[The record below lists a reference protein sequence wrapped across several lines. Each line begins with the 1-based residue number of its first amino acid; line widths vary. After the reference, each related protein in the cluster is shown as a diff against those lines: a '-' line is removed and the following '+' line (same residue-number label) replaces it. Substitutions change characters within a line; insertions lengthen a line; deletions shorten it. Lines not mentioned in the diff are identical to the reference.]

1 MAIGIVRNPIG
12 RSMAGDQDGKA
23 KRASGAKRSA
33 GASRANGRRGDAPA
47 SKATEAPKP
56 KASAP
61 AKKPAASKKPPA
73 RPRGPV
79 KKRSVLGHIVY
90 AGAVLGV
97 WALIAGMIIFAYFA
111 HDLPDLDNLP
121 DPGANDPAVVVKAAG
136 GETLVRSGPL
146 HGDWLMFDEIPD
158 AMVWAILS
166 IEDRYFFDHGGIDG
180 RGLARAAATNIRS
193 GGVRAGGSTITQQ
206 LAKNMFLTN
215 QRSFKRKAQEA
226 LLAFWLEQRFTKEQ
240 ILTLYLNR
248 SYFGG
253 GAYGIDAAAHRFFDH
268 GARNLTI
275 SEAAMLAGLVQ
286 APSRL
291 APHINPEGAWDRG
304 KVVLSTMA
312 ESGHLPAE
320 TARKLMSRP
329 PKVVKD
335 SVGPDVRYFTDWV
348 EAEARRLLPNVGNI
362 SITIHTTI
370 DLKLQRAA
378 SAAIEEGLAGEGSTV
393 NAGQGALIALGLDGA
408 VRAMVG
414 GRDYRKSQYN
424 RAVQAARQPGSA
436 FKLFTYLAA
445 FERGHSLNEIVS
457 DRPITI
463 GKWSPRNYTNRFDGD
478 IRLRDAL
485 AKSTNT
491 VAVRLSQEAGTPYVA
506 ALANRMGITTQIAP
520 HPSLALG
527 TEEVKLIDLANA
539 YRTVAS
545 GGMAASPYGI
555 VEITELGGR
564 VLYRQ
569 PPMSMRQAISYEV
582 AATMTEGLQGV
593 IEYGSGRAAKLD
605 RPAAGKTGTTQDS
618 RDALFVGFTSDLA
631 TAVWVGND
639 SFAPMKDVTG
649 GRLPARIWGTFM
661 KKASE
666 GTPVRPLLA
675 DAGLYIA
682 SAQSMAADDTNKPA
696 EKEDGWQKTKKSLW
710 ERLFGSRD

>member
-1 MAIGIVRNPIG
+1 M
-12 RSMAGDQDGKA
+12 
-23 KRASGAKRSA
+23 
-33 GASRANGRRGDAPA
+33 
-47 SKATEAPKP
+47 
-56 KASAP
+56 
-61 AKKPAASKKPPA
+61 
-73 RPRGPV
+73 
-79 KKRSVLGHIVY
+79 
-90 AGAVLGV
+90 
-97 WALIAGMIIFAYFA
+97 
-111 HDLPDLDNLP
+111 
-121 DPGANDPAVVVKAAG
+121 
-136 GETLVRSGPL
+136 
-146 HGDWLMFDEIPD
+146 
-158 AMVWAILS
+158 
-166 IEDRYFFDHGGIDG
+166 
-180 RGLARAAATNIRS
+180 
-193 GGVRAGGSTITQQ
+193 
-206 LAKNMFLTN
+206 
-215 QRSFKRKAQEA
+215 
-226 LLAFWLEQRFTKEQ
+226 
-240 ILTLYLNR
+240 
-248 SYFGG
+248 
-253 GAYGIDAAAHRFFDH
+253 
-268 GARNLTI
+268 
-275 SEAAMLAGLVQ
+275 
-286 APSRL
+286 
-291 APHINPEGAWDRG
+291 
-304 KVVLSTMA
+304 
-312 ESGHLPAE
+312 
-320 TARKLMSRP
+320 
-329 PKVVKD
+329 
-335 SVGPDVRYFTDWV
+335 
-348 EAEARRLLPNVGNI
+348 
-362 SITIHTTI
+362 
-370 DLKLQRAA
+370 
-378 SAAIEEGLAGEGSTV
+378 
-393 NAGQGALIALGLDGA
+393 
-408 VRAMVG
+408 
-414 GRDYRKSQYN
+414 
-424 RAVQAARQPGSA
+424 
-436 FKLFTYLAA
+436 
-445 FERGHSLNEIVS
+445 
-457 DRPITI
+457 
-463 GKWSPRNYTNRFDGD
+463 
-478 IRLRDAL
+478 
-485 AKSTNT
+485 
-491 VAVRLSQEAGTPYVA
+491 RLSQEAGTTNVA